1 MQKELYISYNELNNR
16 EALSPKEQELLNKA
30 EEAMKKAYTP
40 YSHFNVGAAVL
51 LANGEIFTG
60 NNQENA
66 SYPIGLCAE
75 RVAVFAA
82 HAQYPDVIIKTI
94 VITASGNETVRYEPV
109 TPCGSCRQVFA
120 EFEHNQK
127 QPIRIILAS
136 LEGKILVFE
145 QSASLLPFSF
155 SAQQLK

>member
-94 VITASGNETVRYEPV
+94 VITASGNETVRYEPSRHV
-109 TPCGSCRQVFA
+109 APAARF
-120 EFEHNQK
+120 
-127 QPIRIILAS
+127 
-136 LEGKILVFE
+136 
-145 QSASLLPFSF
+145 LPNLSTIKNNLFGLF
-155 SAQQLK
+155 WHPWKVKF